1 MTDSRPMVPQD
12 ALPGGNLMDDILA
25 GVHTPR
31 SGTPGLDDFFPIAPK
46 ELPDGILLHGYR
58 LERKLGAGGFG
69 ITYLATDEMLQRRVV
84 IKEHFP
90 DSLCQREAGT
100 LRVIPID
107 EEQRDTCDWAL
118 GNFLR
123 EARLLAGIDHPGI
136 ANVYSYF
143 EAHGTAYYATEFVDG
158 RSLGDVVQDYS
169 AHGFGFSQP
178 EIYALTV
185 RVLDALDYLHRRKL
199 LHRDIKP
206 DNILINRAGHPV
218 LIDFGAA
225 REEYGDTHAQVVE
238 SPGFSPS
245 EQGGTAGEMGPW
257 TDIYAFGATL
267 YYTIT
272 GDLLPSCRQRELFD
286 SVVPLAQNERFRP
299 HYHRRLLS
307 SIDHAIRPRAHQ
319 RYQSVDEWMRDLVG
333 TA

>member
-1 MTDSRPMVPQD
+1 MTDSQPMLPQD
-12 ALPGGNLMDDILA
+12 APSANLMDDILA
-25 GVHTPR
+25 SIVPPSTVPDV
-31 SGTPGLDDFFPIAPK
+31 PDDICPIAPK
-46 ELPDGILLHGYR
+46 ELPAGTMLLNYR
-58 LERKLGAGGFG
+58 LEGKLGAGGFG
-69 ITYLATDEMLQRRVV
+69 ITYMATDIMLQRRVV

-100 LRVIPID
+100 LRVVPRD
-107 EEQRDTCDWAL
+107 EAMRESCDWAL

-123 EARLLAGIDHPGI
+123 EARLLSGLDHPGI
-136 ANVYSYF
+136 ARVYAYF

-158 RSLGDVVQDYS
+158 RSLGDVVRDYA

-178 EIYALTV
+178 EIYALAV

-206 DNILINRAGHPV
+206 DNILIDRTGVPR

-225 REEYGDTHAQVVE
+225 REEYGDLHAQVVE
-238 SPGFSPS
+238 SPGFSPA
-245 EQGGTAGEMGPW
+245 EQGGNSGSMGPW

-272 GDLLPSCRQRELFD
+272 GKLLPSCRQRELFD
-286 SVVPLAQNERFRP
+286 SVVPLAQNARYKP
-299 HYHRRLLS
+299 HYSARLLS
-307 SIDHAIRPRAHQ
+307 SIDRAIRPLVAQ
-319 RYQSVDEWMRDLVG
+319 RYQCVAEWMHALAG

>member
-1 MTDSRPMVPQD
+1 MNDSRPMVPQD
-12 ALPGGNLMDDILA
+12 GPPPGNLMDDILA
-25 GVHTPR
+25 TIPAPR
-31 SGTPGLDDFFPIAPK
+31 SGLADIDLACPIAPR
-46 ELPDGILLHGYR
+46 ELPPGTLLHGYR

-69 ITYLATDEMLQRRVV
+69 ITYLAMDEMLQRRVV

-90 DSLCQREAGT
+90 GSLCQREAGT

-107 EEQRDTCDWAL
+107 DEQKDTCDWAL

-123 EARLLAGIDHPGI
+123 EARLLAGVDHPGI

-143 EAHGTAYYATEFVDG
+143 EAHGTAYYATEYVDG
-158 RSLGDVVQDYS
+158 RSLGDVVQDYA
-169 AHGFGFSQP
+169 AHGFGFSEP
-178 EIYALTV
+178 EIYSLMV

-225 REEYGDTHAQVVE
+225 REEYGDTHVQVVE
-238 SPGFSPS
+238 SPGFSPA
-245 EQGGTAGEMGPW
+245 EQGGNSGEMGEW

-286 SVVPLAQNERFRP
+286 SVVPLAQNARYKP
-299 HYHRRLLS
+299 HYHRDILS

-319 RYQSVDEWMRDLVG
+319 RYQSVEEWMRDLAG